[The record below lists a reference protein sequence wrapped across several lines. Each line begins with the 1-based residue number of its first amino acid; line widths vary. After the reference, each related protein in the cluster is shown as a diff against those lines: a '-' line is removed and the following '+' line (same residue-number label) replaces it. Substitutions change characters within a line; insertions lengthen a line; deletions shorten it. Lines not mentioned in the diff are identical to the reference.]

1 MVPLGIAITA
11 AAGTGVVATAV
22 ATSINTGPAVV
33 HKIKKRISAKG
44 TQPTTGSAR
53 RRNVAANT
61 QFSTATNT
69 QPSTATIR
77 RRNTTENRKC
87 YSFESGGLVCD
98 MECMIIAS
106 FGETPTGVTAVP
118 KVPSKGGSFL
128 PGVREDLMNV
138 QTLIKNDPHKTLAYT
153 FMDFPG
159 EECLRP
165 REEYLQHIEVFLQ
178 GCKTPGGEL
187 SFHGSFCV

>member
-69 QPSTATIR
+69 QPSTATTR
-77 RRNTTENRKC
+77 RRNTTANRRC
-87 YSFESGGLVCD
+87 SSSGYSFESGGLVCD

-106 FGETPTGVTAVP
+106 FGDE
-118 KVPSKGGSFL
+118 S
-128 PGVREDLMNV
+128 
-138 QTLIKNDPHKTLAYT
+138 
-153 FMDFPG
+153 
-159 EECLRP
+159 
-165 REEYLQHIEVFLQ
+165 LQ
-178 GCKTPGGEL
+178 G
-187 SFHGSFCV
+187 

>member
-1 MVPLGIAITA
+1 M
-11 AAGTGVVATAV
+11 
-22 ATSINTGPAVV
+22 
-33 HKIKKRISAKG
+33 
-44 TQPTTGSAR
+44 
-53 RRNVAANT
+53 
-61 QFSTATNT
+61 
-69 QPSTATIR
+69 
-77 RRNTTENRKC
+77 
-87 YSFESGGLVCD
+87 
-98 MECMIIAS
+98 
-106 FGETPTGVTAVP
+106 TAVP

-159 EECLRP
+159 RECLRP

-187 SFHGSFCV
+187 SFHGSFVCRRVYMNVCMFVWGWGGGGGGNNF